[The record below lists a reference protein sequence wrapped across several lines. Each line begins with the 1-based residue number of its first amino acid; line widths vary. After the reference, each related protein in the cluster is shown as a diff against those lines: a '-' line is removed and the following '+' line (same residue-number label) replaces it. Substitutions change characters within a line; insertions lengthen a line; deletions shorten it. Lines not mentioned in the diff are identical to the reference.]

1 MSDQNNTTEDSEN
14 EHCLN
19 CTTRG
24 CDTPVG
30 CDFQTDFDKS
40 MGIYSYRDIPMD
52 FAMTNEERVR
62 KGLPPIEG
70 NGPVPSDLFEESL
83 PLLPVP
89 EPEKVRDSA
98 RAPES
103 ARAHESASV
112 PEPARAPEP
121 VMAPASEKV
130 ESLPVDQLLVK
141 RKPGRPPSG
150 TPKESVPKKPSGGQ
164 LGNLNALK
172 HGLYVQGNALYNTS
186 PLERSQLFNLQTAV
200 NQYKNYINKTYEE
213 GLKLTDMDKINET
226 MRTLSVAAIALT
238 RLLAV
243 HDQASP
249 IYLPFNKRSRT
260 SHSLQKLTDFYNKK
274 IASFMDTEDASSEIV
289 TE

>member
-1 MSDQNNTTEDSEN
+1 MSDQNNSTEDSEN
-14 EHCLN
+14 ECCLN

-24 CDTPVG
+24 CDTSVG

-70 NGPVPSDLFEESL
+70 NGPVPSDLLEESL

-89 EPEKVRDSA
+89 EPEKAPDSA

-103 ARAHESASV
+103 VSV
-112 PEPARAPEP
+112 PESARAS
-121 VMAPASEKV
+121 ASEKV

-150 TPKESVPKKPSGGQ
+150 TPKKIVPKKPSGGQ

-172 HGLYVQGNALYNTS
+172 HGLYVQGNALHNTS
-186 PLERSQLFNLQTAV
+186 PLERSQLFDLQTAV

-243 HDQASP
+243 HDQADP
-249 IYLPFNKRSRT
+249 IYLPFKKRSRT

-289 TE
+289 TD

>member
-1 MSDQNNTTEDSEN
+1 MSDQNNTTEDSED
-14 EHCLN
+14 ECCLN

-24 CDTPVG
+24 CDTPAG

-70 NGPVPSDLFEESL
+70 NGPVPSDLFKESL
-83 PLLPVP
+83 PVLPVP
-89 EPEKVRDSA
+89 EPEKVPDSA
-98 RAPES
+98 RAP
-103 ARAHESASV
+103 ESASV
-112 PEPARAPEP
+112 PEPARDPEP
-121 VMAPASEKV
+121 EMAPVSEKV
-130 ESLPVDQLLVK
+130 GSLPVDQLLAK

-150 TPKESVPKKPSGGQ
+150 TLKEIVPKKPSGGQ

-172 HGLYVQGNALYNTS
+172 HGLYVQGNALYHTS
-186 PLERSQLFNLQTAV
+186 PLERTQLFNLQTAV

-213 GLKLTDMDKINET
+213 GLKLTDIDKINET

-243 HDQASP
+243 HDQADP

-260 SHSLQKLTDFYNKK
+260 SHSLQKLTDFYNNK
-274 IASFMDTEDASSEIV
+274 IASFMGTEEASSEIV